1 MLQLH
6 SVYIIFAV
14 LLLISLFEINALPL
28 IKNNIDPEISSGQFE
43 GDMLLTPEQLNDL
56 TNSFPKIQGRNGL
69 VSPTYRWPNNIVYYK
84 IVGNFDAAHRQA
96 ILEGIATIEARTCIR
111 FHEADDSQ
119 PHYVAI
125 TSDSGGCYTAVGYLA
140 KVQQMN
146 LEVYPLNEGCFR
158 TGTILHE
165 FMHAL
170 GFYHQQSDPQRDDYI
185 EILYENVIPG
195 KEFNF
200 EKYQS
205 TFVTDFDMGY
215 DYESCL
221 HYSSTAFSVNGKAT
235 IRTLDSKAEIGQRIG
250 LSDKDIS
257 KINIMYKC
265 PILI

>member
-1 MLQLH
+1 M
-6 SVYIIFAV
+6 
-14 LLLISLFEINALPL
+14 LLLRIVFILFGFLVALINAVPIVKRDL
-28 IKNNIDPEISSGQFE
+28 DPELMAGQFE
-43 GDMLLTPEQLNDL
+43 GDMLLTEEQLRSI
-56 TNSFPKIQGRNGL
+56 TNPFSKIQGRNGL
-69 VSPTYRWPNNIVYYK
+69 VDESKRWPNNIVYYK
-84 IVGNFDAAHRQA
+84 IVGNFDATHRQA
-96 ILEGIATIEARTCIR
+96 ILEGIATLEARTCIR

-119 PHYVAI
+119 PHYLAI
-125 TSDSGGCYTAVGYLA
+125 TSDPGGCYTAVGYLA

-170 GFYHQQSDPQRDDYI
+170 GFYHQQSDAQRDDYI
-185 EILYENVIPG
+185 EILYDNIIPG

-200 EKYQS
+200 EKYNKA
-205 TFVTDFDMGY
+205 FVTDFDMGY

-221 HYSSTAFSVNGKAT
+221 HYRSTAFSINGKET

-265 PILI
+265 PIMI